1 MTSGVK
7 DHLIKVLD
15 NSVKYMYKNFRRNI
29 MSGSGVR
36 SFQSYNF
43 ILNDFIEKNVRK
55 GHSFHI
61 FFGHSM
67 TSEVEGHLN
76 KVVDKSVKYLYKNFH
91 TLRKTMPQD
100 VSKIFDWH
108 PTN

>member
-15 NSVKYMYKNFRRNI
+15 ISVKYMYKNFRRNI

-43 ILNDFIEKNVRK
+43 ILNDFIEK
-55 GHSFHI
+55 
-61 FFGHSM
+61 M
-67 TSEVEGHLN
+67 
-76 KVVDKSVKYLYKNFH
+76 SVKVILF
-91 TLRKTMPQD
+91 TFFSDIQ
-100 VSKIFDWH
+100 
-108 PTN
+108 